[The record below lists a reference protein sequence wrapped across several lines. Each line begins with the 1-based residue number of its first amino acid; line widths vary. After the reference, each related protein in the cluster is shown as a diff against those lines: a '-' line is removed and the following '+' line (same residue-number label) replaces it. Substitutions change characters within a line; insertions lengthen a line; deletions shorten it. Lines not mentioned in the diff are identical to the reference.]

1 MRARH
6 LTPLVAGLAATALAV
21 GSAAAPAATAP
32 ASPTASPV
40 ASGEAGPGASHR
52 VLKRYAADTWRS
64 FDAMVVRRT
73 GLPADNI
80 GGRLEPGSRSTFT
93 SPTNIGAYL
102 WSTVAARD
110 TGLIGARDAR
120 QRMARTIRTVGKLE
134 KHEPSG
140 QFYNWYDPKTLEKLR
155 TWPETGDEVQP
166 FMSSVDNGWLATGL
180 LLAARAEP
188 KVAKRADAIR
198 DDMDFGCYYN
208 EAEGQGGQIRGGFW
222 DEDFGDPVRVEDD
235 YCGMGQDVWY
245 TGHHYG
251 AFNTEPRMASYLGI
265 AEGQIPRKHYYGTFR
280 TFPGDTCDWDWTEAQ
295 PTGEWRTYSAGRES
309 VDVYE
314 GALDYRGM
322 KVVPTWGGSMFE
334 ALMVPLFVPE
344 ETWGKRS
351 WGVNHP
357 LYVRGQIE
365 HGLREADYGYWGFS
379 PSNDPAGGYREY
391 GVDAL
396 GLDGAGYTSDQERTD
411 WDQPW
416 SECDRPGEPAPEA
429 ADYGDGVVTPHASFL
444 ALRYAP
450 RAAMANLAKLRRN
463 FDAYGKGGF
472 YDAVAVGSGQVSKR
486 YLSLDQGM
494 VMAALGNALAGD
506 DMRDY
511 VTPGGL
517 TSTVKPLMARAVA
530 ASPATRGV
538 RCRARMWGPFREGA
552 LGWECVT

>member
-1 MRARH
+1 MRIR
-6 LTPLVAGLAATALAV
+6 PPVVAALAAASLSLTGLPGMLPAGAAPPTT
-21 GSAAAPAATAP
+21 SSPATSPAAA
-32 ASPTASPV
+32 
-40 ASGEAGPGASHR
+40 GEEVNHR
-52 VLKRYAADTWRS
+52 LLKRYAADTWRS
-64 FDAMVVRRT
+64 FEAMTVPRT

-80 GGRLEPGSRSTFT
+80 GGSLKPRTRSSFT

-110 TGLIGARDAR
+110 TGLIGAREAR
-120 QRMARTIRTVGKLE
+120 RRMARTIRTVGQLE
-134 KHEPSG
+134 THEPSG
-140 QFYNWYDPKTLEKLR
+140 QFYNWYDPQTLEKLT
-155 TWPETGDEVQP
+155 TWPETGDPVQP

-188 KVAKRADAIR
+188 RLAERADGIR
-198 DDMDFGCYYN
+198 EQMDFGCYYN

-222 DEDFGDPVRVEDD
+222 DEDFGDAARVEGD

-265 AEGQIPRKHYYGTFR
+265 AAGQIPQKHYFGTFR
-280 TFPGDTCDWDWTEAQ
+280 TFPGDTCDWSWTEA
-295 PTGEWRTYSAGRES
+295 PPSGEWRTYEG

-344 ETWGKRS
+344 ERWGKRS

-357 LYVRGQIE
+357 LYVQGQIE
-365 HGLREADYGYWGFS
+365 HGLEEAGYGFWGFS

-416 SECDRPGEPAPEA
+416 EECGREGEPAPTA

-450 RAAMANLAKLRRN
+450 AAAMANLAGLRSQ
-463 FDAYGKGGF
+463 FDAYGPGGF
-472 YDAVAVGSGQVSKR
+472 YDAVAVESGQVSKR

-506 DMRDY
+506 DMRGY
-511 VTPGGL
+511 VVPGGL
-517 TSTVKPLMARAVA
+517 TRKVKPLMSQEVFGA
-530 ASPATRGV
+530 APR
-538 RCRARMWGPFREGA
+538 
-552 LGWECVT
+552 